1 MVRQLNKEI
10 DNKVDEII
18 NYIKN
23 TDSYKNY
30 LKAKEILDSKEDIK
44 NKIKEIKLYQKQI
57 VNGIGNKKE
66 LENKIKD
73 NLDYLE
79 NDITYISYKN
89 YLDEVNNMLNIFENK
104 INNYFN
110 EVFH

>member
-10 DNKVDEII
+10 NDKLDEII
-18 NYIKN
+18 EFIKN

-30 LKAKEILDSKEDIK
+30 LKAKEILDTKEDIK
-44 NKIKEIKLYQKQI
+44 LKIEEIKKYQKLI
-57 VNGIGNKKE
+57 VNNSNNKKE
-66 LENKIKD
+66 LEIKIKD
-73 NLDYLE
+73 NLDYLN

-89 YLDEVNNMLNIFENK
+89 SLDEVNNMLNIFENK
-104 INNYFN
+104 INNYFD

>member
-10 DNKVDEII
+10 ENKVDEII

-73 NLDYLE
+73 YLDYLE
-79 NDITYISYKN
+79 NDITYISYKE

-104 INNYFN
+104 INNYFD

>member
-1 MVRQLNKEI
+1 MNKEI
-10 DNKVDEII
+10 ENKVDEII

-79 NDITYISYKN
+79 NDITYISYKE

-104 INNYFN
+104 INNYFD

>member
-1 MVRQLNKEI
+1 MNKEI
-10 DNKVDEII
+10 ENKVDEII
-18 NYIKN
+18 DYIKN

-79 NDITYISYKN
+79 NDITYISYKE
-89 YLDEVNNMLNIFENK
+89 YLDEINNMLNIFENK
-104 INNYFN
+104 INNYFD

>member
-1 MVRQLNKEI
+1 MNKEI

>member
-1 MVRQLNKEI
+1 MNKEI

-18 NYIKN
+18 DYIKN

-79 NDITYISYKN
+79 NDITYISYKE

-104 INNYFN
+104 INNYFD

>member
-1 MVRQLNKEI
+1 MNKEI

-18 NYIKN
+18 DYIKN

-79 NDITYISYKN
+79 NDITYISYKE
-89 YLDEVNNMLNIFENK
+89 YLDEINNMLNIFENK
-104 INNYFN
+104 INNYFD

>member
-1 MVRQLNKEI
+1 MNKEI

-18 NYIKN
+18 DYIKN

-30 LKAKEILDSKEDIK
+30 IKAKEILDNKEDIK

-57 VNGIGNKKE
+57 VNGIGNKVE
-66 LENKIKD
+66 LENKIKE

-79 NDITYISYKN
+79 NDITYISYKEN
-89 YLDEVNNMLNIFENK
+89 LDEVNNMLNIFENK
-104 INNYFN
+104 INNYFD

>member
-1 MVRQLNKEI
+1 MNKEI
-10 DNKVDEII
+10 ENKVDEII

-30 LKAKEILDSKEDIK
+30 IKAKEILDSKEDIK

-79 NDITYISYKN
+79 NDITYISYKE

-104 INNYFN
+104 INNYFD

>member
-10 DNKVDEII
+10 ENKVDEII
-18 NYIKN
+18 DYIKN

-79 NDITYISYKN
+79 NDITYISYKE

-104 INNYFN
+104 INNYFD

>member
-1 MVRQLNKEI
+1 MNKEI
-10 DNKVDEII
+10 ENKVDEII

>member
-1 MVRQLNKEI
+1 MNKEI

-104 INNYFN
+104 INNYFD

>member
-1 MVRQLNKEI
+1 MNKEI

-57 VNGIGNKKE
+57 VNRIGNKKE
-66 LENKIKD
+66 LENKIKE

-79 NDITYISYKN
+79 NDITYISYKE

-104 INNYFN
+104 INNYFD

>member
-10 DNKVDEII
+10 ENKVDEII
-18 NYIKN
+18 DYIKN

-79 NDITYISYKN
+79 NDITYISYKE
-89 YLDEVNNMLNIFENK
+89 YLDEINNMLNIFENK
-104 INNYFN
+104 INNYFD

>member
-18 NYIKN
+18 DYIKN

-79 NDITYISYKN
+79 NDITYISYKE

-104 INNYFN
+104 INNYFD

>member
-73 NLDYLE
+73 KLDYLE

>member
-18 NYIKN
+18 DYIKN

-79 NDITYISYKN
+79 NDITYISYKE
-89 YLDEVNNMLNIFENK
+89 YLDEINNMLNIFENK
-104 INNYFN
+104 INNYFD